1 MSFDH
6 TSRVVESIDVNMVFD
21 MQQRIRAKYL
31 YNDSDIEMFIKIYYD
46 ETVDESILEKILI
59 AAPPFVA
66 GDLSE
71 SLERILLK
79 VKILTK
85 TQNPIYYVT
94 KIKFGKYKDKSK
106 LILNKDITIENIPE
120 KAYEYVVNG
129 RSAIEW
135 IMDQYQVKTD
145 SKSGI
150 TDDPNEYSKDPK
162 YIFNLL
168 LSIINVSVQT
178 VDLVNSFP
186 PLDIIE

>member
-1 MSFDH
+1 MDNLLETLQRFLH
-6 TSRVVESIDVNMVFD
+6 TE
-21 MQQRIRAKYL
+21 
-31 YNDSDIEMFIKIYYD
+31 
-46 ETVDESILEKILI
+46 
-59 AAPPFVA
+59 
-66 GDLSE
+66 
-71 SLERILLK
+71 

-106 LILNKDITIENIPE
+106 LILNKDITIKNIPE

-129 RSAIEW
+129 RPAIEW
-135 IMDQYQVKTD
+135 IMDKYQVNTD

-150 TDDPNEYSKDPK
+150 TDDPNEYSKNPK

-178 VDLVNSFP
+178 VDLVNSLP